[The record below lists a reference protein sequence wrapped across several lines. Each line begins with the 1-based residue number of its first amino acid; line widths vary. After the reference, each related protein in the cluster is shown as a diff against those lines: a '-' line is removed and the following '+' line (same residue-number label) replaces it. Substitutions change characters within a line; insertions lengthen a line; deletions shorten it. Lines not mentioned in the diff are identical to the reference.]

1 LRLNYYLENICAPS
15 SAPMNNFLCYTSP
28 KLVSES
34 RGRTYVTFRNHLS
47 NEVFRFHTGK
57 DFGMHSSRGLSP
69 AEKDVYYRTLLS
81 KVIVK
86 LAEGWTPES
95 IEKQNVA
102 LDFSFKEA
110 ATELEKFIPKAD
122 YGDKHK
128 HTLLWYLKSLKQAYL
143 GSKLND
149 ITSASLTTFLMKRY
163 TGSNTSYNT
172 ARRYCKGVF
181 NLFQQLGYMD
191 FNPVSNVKAKRAE
204 ATINAAFTPVELKS
218 LFDYLKVTDI
228 ILYRVAILMYTTFLR
243 PHQEIR
249 LLKAKFFHFEAKQLI
264 LPPRYTKNGKQ
275 TTIPLQSNILDEFE
289 FVRTLES
296 ENQIFGKVNPYY
308 FSTKWGKKIRDHYPL
323 KENQTLYSIR
333 HTAAVE
339 TYKKTK
345 DVALIQRLMHH
356 SSMEV
361 TIGYLRSLNCGVN
374 GITADMYPSI

>member
-1 LRLNYYLENICAPS
+1 
-15 SAPMNNFLCYTSP
+15 
-28 KLVSES
+28 
-34 RGRTYVTFRNHLS
+34 VTFRNLMTS
-47 NEVFRFHTGK
+47 EIFRIHTGK
-57 DFGMHSSRGLSP
+57 DFGMSSARGLSI
-69 AEKDVYYRTLLS
+69 AEKDIYYRTLLS

-86 LAEGWTPES
+86 LAEGWMPES
-95 IEKQNVA
+95 IDKPKVA
-102 LDFSFKEA
+102 SDFSFKEA
-110 ATELEKFIPKAD
+110 AAELEKFIPKAD

-128 HTLLWYLKSLKQAYL
+128 YSMLWYLKSLKQAYS
-143 GSKLND
+143 GSQLND
-149 ITSASLTTFLMKRY
+149 ITTASLTAFIMKRH

-172 ARRYCKGVF
+172 ARRYYRGIF

-191 FNPVSNVKAKRAE
+191 FNPVSDIKAKRAE
-204 ATINAAFTPVELKS
+204 STINAAFTPKELTA
-218 LFDYLKVTDI
+218 LFEYLKVTDL

-249 LLKAKFFHFEAKQLI
+249 LLKAKFFNFEAKQLI

-275 TTIPLQSNILDEFE
+275 TTIPLQSIILEEFE
-289 FVRTLES
+289 FVQTLDS
-296 ENQIFGKVNPYY
+296 EDPIFGNINPFY
-308 FSTKWGKKIRDHYPL
+308 FSTKWGKKVRDIYPL

-339 TYKKTK
+339 TYKRTK

-361 TIGYLRSLNCGVN
+361 TIGYLRSLNCGLN

>member
-1 LRLNYYLENICAPS
+1 
-15 SAPMNNFLCYTSP
+15 MTS
-28 KLVSES
+28 EI
-34 RGRTYVTFRNHLS
+34 FRI
-47 NEVFRFHTGK
+47 HTGK
-57 DFGMHSSRGLSP
+57 DFGMSSARGLSI
-69 AEKDVYYRTLLS
+69 AEKDIYYRTLLS

-86 LAEGWTPES
+86 LAEGWMPES
-95 IEKQNVA
+95 IDKPKVA
-102 LDFSFKEA
+102 SDFSFKEA
-110 ATELEKFIPKAD
+110 AAELEKFIPKAD

-128 HTLLWYLKSLKQAYL
+128 YSMLWYLKSLKQAYS
-143 GSKLND
+143 GSQLND
-149 ITSASLTTFLMKRY
+149 ITTASLTAFIMKRH

-172 ARRYCKGVF
+172 ARRYYRGIF

-191 FNPVSNVKAKRAE
+191 FNPVSDIKAKRAE
-204 ATINAAFTPVELKS
+204 STINAAFTPKELTA
-218 LFDYLKVTDI
+218 LFEYLKVTDL

-249 LLKAKFFHFEAKQLI
+249 LLKAKFFNFEAKQLI

-275 TTIPLQSNILDEFE
+275 TTIPLQSIILEEFE
-289 FVRTLES
+289 FVQTLDS
-296 ENQIFGKVNPYY
+296 EDPIFGNINPFY
-308 FSTKWGKKIRDHYPL
+308 FSTKWGKKVRDIYPL

-339 TYKKTK
+339 TYKRTK

-361 TIGYLRSLNCGVN
+361 TIGYLRSLNCGLN

>member
-1 LRLNYYLENICAPS
+1 
-15 SAPMNNFLCYTSP
+15 MNNFLSYTTP

-34 RGRTYVTFRNHLS
+34 RGRMYVTFRNLITS
-47 NEVFRFHTGK
+47 EVFRFHSGK
-57 DFGMHSSRGLSP
+57 DFGMSSSRGLSP
-69 AEKDVYYRTLLS
+69 SEKEVYYRTLLS

-86 LAEGWTPES
+86 LAEGWMPES
-95 IEKQNVA
+95 IDKPKVA

-110 ATELEKFIPKAD
+110 AAELEKFVPKAD

-128 HTLLWYLKSLKQAYL
+128 YSLLWYLKTLKQAYS
-143 GSKLND
+143 GSQLND
-149 ITSASLTTFLMKRY
+149 ITTASLTTFLLKRH

-172 ARRYCKGVF
+172 ARRYYRGIF
-181 NLFQQLGYMD
+181 NLFQQLGYME
-191 FNPVSNVKAKRAE
+191 FNPVSDIKAKRAE
-204 ATINAAFTPVELKS
+204 ATINAAFTPKELS
-218 LFDYLKVTDI
+218 ALFDYLKVTDL

-249 LLKAKFFHFEAKQLI
+249 LLKAKFFNFEAKQLI

-275 TTIPLQSNILDEFE
+275 TTIPLQSIILDEFE
-289 FVRTLES
+289 FVQTLES
-296 ENQIFGKVNPYY
+296 EDPIFGDVNPFY
-308 FSTKWGKKIRDHYPL
+308 FSTKWGKKVRDIYPL

-339 TYKKTK
+339 TYKRTK

-361 TIGYLRSLNCGVN
+361 TIGYLRSLNCGLN
-374 GITADMYPSI
+374 GITVDMYPSI

>member
-1 LRLNYYLENICAPS
+1 
-15 SAPMNNFLCYTSP
+15 MNNFLSYTTP
-28 KLVSES
+28 RLVSES
-34 RGRTYVTFRNHLS
+34 RGRIYVTFRNLMTS
-47 NEVFRFHTGK
+47 EVFRIHTGK
-57 DFGMHSSRGLSP
+57 DFGMSSSRGLSP
-69 AEKDVYYRTLLS
+69 SEKEVYYRTLLS
-81 KVIVK
+81 KVIVR

-95 IEKQNVA
+95 IEKQNVP

-110 ATELEKFIPKAD
+110 ALELEKFIPKAD

-128 HTLLWYLKSLKQAYL
+128 YSMLWYLKSLKQAYM
-143 GSKLND
+143 GSQLND
-149 ITSASLTTFLMKRY
+149 ITTASLTAFIMKRH

-172 ARRYCKGVF
+172 ARRYYRGIF

-191 FNPVSNVKAKRAE
+191 FNPVSDIKAKRAE
-204 ATINAAFTPVELKS
+204 ATINAAFTPQELSS
-218 LFDYLKVTDI
+218 LFEYLKTTDI
-228 ILYRVAILMYTTFLR
+228 VLYRVALLMYTTFLR

-249 LLKAKFFHFEAKQLI
+249 LLKAKFFQFEGRQLV

-275 TTIPLQSNILDEFE
+275 TTIPLQSIVLDEFE
-289 FVRTLES
+289 FVQSMEG
-296 ENQIFGKVNPYY
+296 EDPIFGKVNPYY
-308 FSTKWGKKIRDHYPL
+308 FSSKWGIKVRDRYPL

-339 TYKKTK
+339 TYRRTK

-361 TIGYLRSLNCGVN
+361 TIGYLRSLNCGLN

>member
-1 LRLNYYLENICAPS
+1 
-15 SAPMNNFLCYTSP
+15 MNNFLSYTTP

-34 RGRTYVTFRNHLS
+34 RGRMYVTFRNLMTS
-47 NEVFRFHTGK
+47 EVFRIHTGK
-57 DFGMHSSRGLSP
+57 DFGMSSSRGLSP
-69 AEKDVYYRTLLS
+69 MEKDVYYRTLLS

-86 LAEGWTPES
+86 LAEGWVPES
-95 IEKQNVA
+95 IDKPKVI

-110 ATELEKFIPKAD
+110 AAELEKFIPKAD

-128 HTLLWYLKSLKQAYL
+128 YSLLWYLKSLKQAFS
-143 GSKLND
+143 GSQLND
-149 ITSASLTTFLMKRY
+149 ITSASLTAFIMKRH

-172 ARRYCKGVF
+172 ARRYYRGIF
-181 NLFQQLGYMD
+181 NLFQQLGYME
-191 FNPVSNVKAKRAE
+191 FNPVSEIKAKRAE
-204 ATINAAFTPVELKS
+204 ATINAAFTPKELTA
-218 LFDYLKVTDI
+218 LFEYLKVTDL

-243 PHQEIR
+243 PHQEVR
-249 LLKAKFFHFEAKQLI
+249 LLRAKFFNFEAKQLI

-275 TTIPLQSNILDEFE
+275 TTIPLQAIILDEFE
-289 FVRTLES
+289 FVKKMEVEEL
-296 ENQIFGKVNPYY
+296 IFGKVNPYY
-308 FSTKWGKKIRDHYPL
+308 ISTKWGKKVRDIYPL

-339 TYKKTK
+339 TYNRTK

-374 GITADMYPSI
+374 SITSEMYPSIN

>member
-1 LRLNYYLENICAPS
+1 
-15 SAPMNNFLCYTSP
+15 M
-28 KLVSES
+28 
-34 RGRTYVTFRNHLS
+34 YVFFRNLVTKEAFKFYS
-47 NEVFRFHTGK
+47 GK
-57 DFGMHSSRGLSP
+57 DFGMPTCRGLDP
-69 AEKDVYYRTLLS
+69 KEKEIYYRSLLS
-81 KVIVK
+81 MINYQ
-86 LAEGWTPES
+86 LSIGWTPEAE
-95 IEKQNVA
+95 IKPKVT

-110 ATELEKFIPKAD
+110 AAELESFIPKAD

-128 HTLLWYLKSLKQAYL
+128 YSLLWYLKSLNQAYM
-143 GSKLND
+143 GSQLND
-149 ITSASLTTFLMKRY
+149 ISTASMTAFIMKRH

-172 ARRYCKGVF
+172 ARRYYRGIF

-191 FNPVSNVKAKRAE
+191 FNPVSDIKAKRAE
-204 ATINAAFTPVELKS
+204 ATINAAFTPKELTA
-218 LFDYLKVTDI
+218 LFEYLKVTDI

-249 LLKAKFFHFEAKQLI
+249 LLKAKFFNYEAKQLI

-275 TTIPLQSNILDEFE
+275 TTIPLQSIILDEFD
-289 FVRTLES
+289 FVQTMEGEES
-296 ENQIFGKVNPYY
+296 IFGKVNPYY
-308 FSTKWGKKIRDHYPL
+308 FSTKWGIKVRDRYPL

-339 TYKKTK
+339 TYRRTK

-361 TIGYLRSLNCGVN
+361 TIGYLRSLNCGLN